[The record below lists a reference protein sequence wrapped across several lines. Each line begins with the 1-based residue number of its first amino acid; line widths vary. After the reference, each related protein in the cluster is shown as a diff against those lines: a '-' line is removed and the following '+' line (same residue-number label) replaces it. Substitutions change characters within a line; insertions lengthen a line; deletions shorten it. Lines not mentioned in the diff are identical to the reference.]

1 MNWVFDAARVAGD
14 TDTVVTDSSIYF
26 ALFHSRSRQDYNVV
40 NVRHILFEVDD
51 SDLDQESETY
61 EADLA
66 ELKDIART
74 DAEKALKEWQD
85 GGATAELFAEMAAE
99 LSGDTGS
106 AANGGLYEGI
116 SKDTSFVQEFLDWC
130 FADGRKVGDA
140 GVIDSTYGSH
150 VMYLDSFGAPYWQV
164 LAENQLKNE
173 DYAAWLS
180 EQTAVETVT
189 EGSGMKYVGF

>member
-1 MNWVFDAARVAGD
+1 MKKKMN
-14 TDTVVTDSSIYF
+14 IK
-26 ALFHSRSRQDYNVV
+26 V
-40 NVRHILFEVDD
+40 NGAEKT
-51 SDLDQESETY
+51 SE
-61 EADLA
+61 AKNLA
-66 ELKDIART
+66 EL
-74 DAEKALKEWQD
+74 
-85 GGATAELFAEMAAE
+85 AAE

-180 EQTAVETVT
+180 EQTAAETVT